1 MELVKF
7 RKRNF
12 LKKKVF
18 SRYLAVAFKIWY
30 ICCNQSTIKK
40 WELKDQEMR
49 NIYLIKTTLKR
60 MARMKR
66 VHMQIMLK
74 GGNKHAT
81 IIYDT
86 CSKLSIRVQK
96 SVIYFHFKQRSIIPV
111 MSLLLTFNKYT
122 ASGVCLFQYPI
133 FMFQNIISQSEH
145 KFTSEHLKR
154 NKQKMSAG
162 KKTIKEKQTIL
173 LESMR
178 RCR

>member
-1 MELVKF
+1 
-7 RKRNF
+7 
-12 LKKKVF
+12 
-18 SRYLAVAFKIWY
+18 
-30 ICCNQSTIKK
+30 
-40 WELKDQEMR
+40 
-49 NIYLIKTTLKR
+49 

-145 KFTSEHLKR
+145 KFTSE
-154 NKQKMSAG
+154 KMSAG

>member
-1 MELVKF
+1 
-7 RKRNF
+7 
-12 LKKKVF
+12 
-18 SRYLAVAFKIWY
+18 
-30 ICCNQSTIKK
+30 
-40 WELKDQEMR
+40 
-49 NIYLIKTTLKR
+49 
-60 MARMKR
+60 
-66 VHMQIMLK
+66 MQIMLK

-86 CSKLSIRVQK
+86 CSKLPIRVQE

-145 KFTSEHLKR
+145 KFTSEHLRR

-162 KKTIKEKQTIL
+162 KKTIKEKQTML

-178 RCR
+178 RCRSGFVLHL